1 MTSSSRNI
9 EIRLN
14 SYLYRLLWLLW
25 MLGLHYFYLYYF
37 FFMNLKRFA
46 YKNITADRTCF
57 FLVSFFL
64 FQLLSTFLSINSLYF
79 SYDRLAAILHNEI
92 VYLFIPIG
100 YLAYESKSMNS
111 IIRKS
116 TPFVLVSFSM
126 IIIISSVFSH
136 YLHSGISYSNLLS
149 EIIPEFPRTVL
160 TKIGW
165 YEGEAQVRNLSF
177 AIFPNATA
185 LLLLILYAISY
196 EKLLE
201 RPVLYRVIISG
212 LVIAGIIFTGSRIV
226 SLFAILN
233 LSLLF
238 LTRPGSFKAILVV
251 GLLFLIPFAG
261 SLLQQLNE
269 VYLARSASN
278 SARYFIQSFSLK
290 LMYETS
296 PIFGLGIKP
305 RVDELFQGHFPVGSH
320 STYIGYYVKN
330 GLLGGSLILFFFL
343 SLFLKSLR
351 VVVQERLNRHKFILN
366 ILFIEILI
374 ILFFEDIDAYE
385 LNALLFGFLIAYV
398 KGTFSGKASA
408 G

>member
-1 MTSSSRNI
+1 MTSSARNI
-9 EIRLN
+9 EMRLN

-25 MLGLHYFYLYYF
+25 ILGLHYIYLYYF
-37 FFMNLKRFA
+37 FFMNLKQFA
-46 YKNITADRTCF
+46 SKNITADRTCF

-64 FQLLSTFLSINSLYF
+64 FQLLSTFLSINSTYF
-79 SYDRLAAILHNEI
+79 SYERFAAILHNEI
-92 VYLFIPIG
+92 VYLFILIG
-100 YLAYESKSMNS
+100 YLSFESRSMNS
-111 IIRKS
+111 VIRKS

-126 IIIISSVFSH
+126 IIIISSIFSS
-136 YLHSGISYSNLLS
+136 YLHSGISFSNLLS
-149 EIIPEFPRTVL
+149 EIVPGFPKTVL

-177 AIFPNATA
+177 TIFPNATA
-185 LLLLILYAISY
+185 LLLMILYAISC

-201 RPVLYRVIISG
+201 RSVVYRIIISG
-212 LVIAGIIFTGSRIV
+212 LVIAAIVFTGSRIV
-226 SLFAILN
+226 SLLAILN

-238 LTRPGSFKAILVV
+238 LMRPNSFKAILVV
-251 GLLFLIPFAG
+251 GFLCLIPFAG

-278 SARYFIQSFSLK
+278 SARYFIQAFSLN

-305 RVDELFQGHFPVGSH
+305 RVDELFHGYFPVGSH

-330 GLLGGSLILFFFL
+330 GLLGGTLILFFFL
-343 SLFLKSLR
+343 SLFLKSLQVLVR
-351 VVVQERLNRHKFILN
+351 EKLNRHKFILN

-398 KGTFSGKASA
+398 KGTFSGKASSE
-408 G
+408 